1 MSLQI
6 LCMFVNIYRRRH
18 REVERV
24 LVLAGDDPK
33 QQRTL
38 QPVLAGLFII
48 TKYDKGKTD
57 QIIPLFTLVLPPMC
71 LLCLV

>member
-1 MSLQI
+1 MSLQ
-6 LCMFVNIYRRRH
+6 MFVNIYRNGYH
-18 REVERV
+18 EVERV

-48 TKYDKGKTD
+48 TNYDKGKTE
-57 QIIPLFTLVLPPMC
+57 QLFHFLPMR
-71 LLCLV
+71 LLWFS